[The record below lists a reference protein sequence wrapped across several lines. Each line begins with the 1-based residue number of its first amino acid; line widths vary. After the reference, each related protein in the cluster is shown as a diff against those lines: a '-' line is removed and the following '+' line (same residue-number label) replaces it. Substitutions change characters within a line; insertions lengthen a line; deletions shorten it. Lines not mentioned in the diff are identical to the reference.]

1 MVSVVDE
8 TARISGIVDEIWK
21 KEAAESTI

>member
-1 MVSVVDE
+1 MVPVVDE
-8 TARISGIVDEIWK
+8 TARISGVVDAIWK